1 VREWSGSFGRTENEQ
16 AHRTGGEFAGPAGR
30 PSRRRAEE
38 VHSESERVSGKEVG
52 IVSNQTEAGRHAQ
65 EWRRAFKRE
74 PS

>member
-1 VREWSGSFGRTENEQ
+1 VGSSGRTANPQ
-16 AHRTGGEFAGPAGR
+16 AHRTGGAFAGPAGR
-30 PSRRRAEE
+30 LSQRRVKE

-52 IVSNQTEAGRHAQ
+52 ILLNQTEAGRHAQ